1 MKNSIRK
8 LVLAMSI
15 GILAAGSTLYA
26 QPQNDGLDDTYDTS
40 IEAQDAEVPDL
51 PDVTADTIEAEIL
64 PSGVYADSVSY
75 AAFDLTVYDGSF
87 RNQLTAVEASFYDD
101 IAGIENPE
109 THLKDNQVDLSTVVE
124 EDGLYTAKECNSGAY
139 KNSEIYQQL
148 FAQVMRAM
156 DAYVRDDVNLYWCNA
171 FGAGIRV
178 HFTRADNPEDTS
190 VYYYKVTYTMFWYFT
205 AYYSDIIA
213 EMPETE
219 AALNELREEISAK
232 LLENPSRYQII
243 MAIQDSIAELVSYP
257 SADLSQQYYHTIT
270 GALLEQYG
278 HQVVCEGYSRLFS
291 ILCNDY
297 DIPVMNVEG
306 YSYTGSSLDH
316 MWNYVQ
322 MEDGAWYLIDLTWND
337 AGESAYTTWNLKGSR
352 NTIAAGNHI
361 PAGRLFYSREYE
373 NFTLPVLSEKPY
385 TDTLSAN
392 CSHSDS
398 AWVTV
403 KPFCTEDGKEA
414 LICQTCGTIL
424 QKRERAAA
432 GHSWGQYVVKKAA
445 TGQSEGLEERTCSR
459 CGATEQRT
467 IKKLTQ
473 KQMVEA
479 YVTRLYTLVL
489 GRKPDA
495 NGLNAWVSQLMNG
508 NNTGAEAAQ
517 GFIFSNEYLKKNTSN
532 ADYVEMLYNTMMGRT
547 SDAAG
552 KAAWVKQLDNGCT
565 RLGIMAGFVGSDEFS
580 KICASYGIQRG
591 TITST
596 AVTDQNPDVTAF
608 VCRMYTVVLGRNY
621 DPNGLDAWTAKLLKR
636 EIGGGELSMG
646 FFHSQEFL
654 SKAVSDRNF
663 VTICYRTYLNREP
676 DAAGLES
683 WLVRLNA
690 GDSRDQILDG
700 FIYSI
705 EYGELCTS
713 YGINR

>member
-1 MKNSIRK
+1 M
-8 LVLAMSI
+8 
-15 GILAAGSTLYA
+15 
-26 QPQNDGLDDTYDTS
+26 
-40 IEAQDAEVPDL
+40 
-51 PDVTADTIEAEIL
+51 
-64 PSGVYADSVSY
+64 
-75 AAFDLTVYDGSF
+75 
-87 RNQLTAVEASFYDD
+87 
-101 IAGIENPE
+101 
-109 THLKDNQVDLSTVVE
+109 
-124 EDGLYTAKECNSGAY
+124 
-139 KNSEIYQQL
+139 
-148 FAQVMRAM
+148 
-156 DAYVRDDVNLYWCNA
+156 
-171 FGAGIRV
+171 
-178 HFTRADNPEDTS
+178 
-190 VYYYKVTYTMFWYFT
+190 
-205 AYYSDIIA
+205 
-213 EMPETE
+213 
-219 AALNELREEISAK
+219 
-232 LLENPSRYQII
+232 
-243 MAIQDSIAELVSYP
+243 
-257 SADLSQQYYHTIT
+257 
-270 GALLEQYG
+270 
-278 HQVVCEGYSRLFS
+278 
-291 ILCNDY
+291 
-297 DIPVMNVEG
+297 
-306 YSYTGSSLDH
+306 
-316 MWNYVQ
+316 
-322 MEDGAWYLIDLTWND
+322 
-337 AGESAYTTWNLKGSR
+337 
-352 NTIAAGNHI
+352 
-361 PAGRLFYSREYE
+361 
-373 NFTLPVLSEKPY
+373 
-385 TDTLSAN
+385 
-392 CSHSDS
+392 
-398 AWVTV
+398 
-403 KPFCTEDGKEA
+403 
-414 LICQTCGTIL
+414 
-424 QKRERAAA
+424 
-432 GHSWGQYVVKKAA
+432 VKKAA

-459 CGATEQRT
+459 CGAKEQRT

-532 ADYVEMLYNTMMGRT
+532 ADYVEMLYNTMMGRK

-565 RLGIMAGFVGSDEFS
+565 RLGVMAGFVGSDEFS

-690 GDSRDQILDG
+690 GDSRDRILDG